1 MVKNIISSVSNLA
14 GQIRE
19 HIRQEGYAVGQGLP
33 TERVLAQRY
42 GVSRGTIRQAL
53 DILEQQRLV
62 IRHQGRGTFVAD
74 PVYTRLQSNQAT
86 LIGMLVYER
95 EYYFERIIQAA
106 STQAAQ
112 RGYALATGLNGT
124 QELEAEHIKAFIKN
138 YVQGV
143 IMTPRRAGSQ
153 ESYNLLVEKKI
164 PVVFIDNLLP
174 RCQED
179 YVVVD
184 NRLGTFLA
192 VEHLAG
198 LGHSRIAYSGH
209 NVPGDIPCQAERR
222 RGYREGCREF
232 QLSVREDWVI
242 EADKQEAAARIARIL
257 EAPDRPTAFVCYN
270 DYWATVVVKSA
281 RQMGLEVPRDLSVTG
296 FDDSKLAT
304 DFDLPLT
311 TLNPEY
317 RDLGI
322 AGVEMMID
330 KIDHP
335 ELRAKRGIFIT
346 PRLVVRDST
355 MTVSKNTHKKAKR

>member
-1 MVKNIISSVSNLA
+1 MTRNIISSVSSLA

-19 HIRQEGYAVGQGLP
+19 HIRQKGYAVGQGLP
-33 TERVLAQRY
+33 TERVLAERY

-95 EYYFERIIQAA
+95 EYYFERVIQAA

-112 RGYALATGLNGT
+112 RGYALATGMNGT
-124 QELEAEHIKAFIKN
+124 PELEGEHIKAFLKN
-138 YVQGV
+138 NVQGV
-143 IMTPRRAGSQ
+143 IMTPRESGSR
-153 ESYNLLVEKKI
+153 ETYDFLVEKNI
-164 PVVFIDNLLP
+164 PVVFMDNLLS

-198 LGHSRIAYSGH
+198 LGHSRIAYIGH
-209 NVPGDIPCQAERR
+209 NAPGDIPCRAERR
-222 RGYREGCREF
+222 RGYLEGCREF
-232 QLSVREDWVI
+232 GPAVIEDWVI
-242 EADKQEAAARIARIL
+242 ETDKQESGSRIARVL
-257 EAPDRPTAFVCYN
+257 GGSDRPTAFVCYN
-270 DYWATVVVKSA
+270 DYWATVVVKTA
-281 RQMGLEVPRDLSVTG
+281 REMGLDVPRELSVTG
-296 FDDSKLAT
+296 FDDSTLAS
-304 DFDLPLT
+304 DFDVSLT

-322 AGVEMMID
+322 AGVEMIID
-330 KIDHP
+330 KIEHP

-355 MTVSKNTHKKAKR
+355 VRVSKVKHEK